1 MIELKNLLLNNE
13 SWLVKRILKYAQ
25 MYNFTKY
32 SSTLEEAWRISIQG
46 LSESISQ
53 ATEIYNDVPE
63 LDPDD
68 EYVNDPISQFAIF
81 EAIKHRER
89 GIPLDMFLAL
99 TKYYKQ
105 AYLDLILFKSV
116 AMPQELEKQR
126 LFVERSFDRIEI
138 AYTKKWT
145 ETPQDDL
152 IEELRRKNRTL
163 VNEKNKYLTV
173 FESVTDA
180 IILVDSKGIVKNLN
194 HSAAKIIDPSAIP
207 GGNYYNPQQI
217 TEMESLLDI
226 NTLKDARKSFI
237 GKKFSELYTWVAT
250 QKAPSYFSINS
261 IKGEKYFN
269 DNNGKIYQVYS
280 SDMLDVSKKYNEIIV
295 GMREL
300 ATNKGLHNSADMQQY
315 LDYLIND
322 ANILLLGLDKNAR
335 VILFNNAAE
344 RITGYSKQEIMN
356 TNWFKKL
363 VPRDRFPEV
372 YQVFRTALEENK
384 NLDYFEN
391 SIITKNGEERI
402 IIWKNDI
409 NYNLYGDFTIFSVGI
424 DITDEKRE
432 REKSNRII
440 KDTEEKFS
448 LLFKSMNQ
456 GVTLHDAK
464 GTLLDINPKALS
476 MFSLTK
482 DCAYYSSWDNSE
494 WNVFG
499 ADNLKLEPNDLPIKR
514 VIHNKLPLLKEILKI
529 ERVDRKKFI
538 WLEISVLPQ
547 LDVNG
552 DIKQVWSIFDDIT
565 QRMNWEQKLLS
576 SEAQFKD
583 LFDKAPIPVL
593 IFDTKGLLK
602 DVNKSALNW
611 YASTKE
617 VLLSDKININ
627 DEADLLLANN
637 MDLEQVFKYHET
649 KSWYEIGYLHNS
661 SILSKKGKIIN
672 LKMYPIKN
680 ITGTYDKIICFIEDV
695 TYQKLAKD
703 NLEQMVAE
711 RTRELNEAKEKIEV
725 SLLKKEEYADL
736 QSRFINMISHE
747 YKTPLQFISSS
758 AAVLEKL
765 VASGDQ
771 NKSLNYIHKIHS
783 AVNILNHLVED
794 VMNFVEVENSEIRVL
809 LRTVNMVDYLS
820 KLINEIK
827 ILDKSHHI
835 LKFHTDR
842 ELYSTL
848 VDANLFRQVMTHIIS
863 NAMKFSPEDSDI
875 DIYLKFGDNQ
885 FIIEIKDNGVG
896 IANEDLKYL
905 FTPFYKGKKNIGIKA
920 GTGLGLQLV
929 KRFVEAMKGTISIES
944 EINKGTNVILVFP
957 SL

>member
-13 SWLVKRILKYAQ
+13 SWLVKRILKYAH
-25 MYNFTKY
+25 MHNFTKY

-46 LSESISQ
+46 LSESISK

-68 EYVNDPISQFAIF
+68 DYINDPISQFAIF

-105 AYLDLILFKSV
+105 AYLDLILFKSG

-126 LFVERSFDRIEI
+126 LFLERSFDRIEI

-145 ETPQDDL
+145 EAPQDNL
-152 IEELRRKNRTL
+152 IEELRHKNRLL
-163 VNEKNKYLTV
+163 VNEKNMYLTV

-180 IILVDSKGIVKNLN
+180 IILVDSKGVVKNLN
-194 HSAAKIIDPSAIP
+194 HSAAKIIDPSVIP

-217 TEMESLLDI
+217 TQIESLLDI
-226 NTLKDARKSFI
+226 NMLKDARNIFV
-237 GKKFSELYTWVAT
+237 GKKFSELYTWI
-250 QKAPSYFSINS
+250 APQRASSYFSINS
-261 IKGEKYFN
+261 IKGEKFFN
-269 DNNGKIYQVYS
+269 DSNGKIYQVYS
-280 SDMLDVSKKYNEIIV
+280 SDMLDVSKKYNEIII

-300 ATNKGLHNSADMQQY
+300 VTNRGLHNSSDMQQY

-322 ANILLLGLDKNAR
+322 ANIILLALDKQAR
-335 VILFNNAAE
+335 VILFNYAAE
-344 RITGYSKQEIMN
+344 RITGYSKKEIMN
-356 TNWFKKL
+356 KNWFEKV
-363 VPRDRFPEV
+363 VPSDKFPEV

-391 SIITKNGEERI
+391 SIITKTGEERI

-409 NYNLYGDFTIFSVGI
+409 NYNLYGDFAIFSVGI
-424 DITDEKRE
+424 DITVEKRE
-432 REKSNRII
+432 REKSNKII
-440 KDTEEKFS
+440 KETEEKFS

-464 GTLLDINPKALS
+464 GELLDINPSALS
-476 MFSLTK
+476 MFSLPEDSALWNNK
-482 DCAYYSSWDNSE
+482 DWSVMNE
-494 WNVFG
+494 N
-499 ADNLKLEPNDLPIKR
+499 NIILKPYELPIQK
-514 VIHNKLPLLKEILKI
+514 VIQTKLPLHKEILKI
-529 ERVDRKKFI
+529 EQADIMKFI
-538 WLEISVLPQ
+538 WVELSVLPQ

-593 IFDTKGLLK
+593 IFDSKGLLK
-602 DVNKSALNW
+602 EVNKSALNW
-611 YASTKE
+611 YDAQKE
-617 VLLSDKININ
+617 DLLYDKINIY
-627 DEADLLLANN
+627 DESELLLANN
-637 MDLEQVFKYHET
+637 MDVEQVFKYHET
-649 KSWYEIGYLHNS
+649 KSWYEIGYIKNS
-661 SILSKKGKIIN
+661 SIISQKDKILN

-680 ITGTYDKIICFIEDV
+680 LSGIYDKIICFIEDV
-695 TYQKLAKD
+695 TYQKIAKD
-703 NLEQMVAE
+703 KLEQMVDE

-758 AAVLEKL
+758 AAVLEKF
-765 VASGDQ
+765 VAAGDQ
-771 NKSLNYIHKIHS
+771 GKSFNYIHKIHS

-809 LRTVNMVDYLS
+809 PRTVNMVHYLS

-827 ILDKSHHI
+827 IMDKTHHI

-842 ELYSTL
+842 ELFSTMI
-848 VDANLFRQVMTHIIS
+848 DANLFRQIMTHLIV

-885 FIIEIKDNGVG
+885 FIVEIKDNGVG
-896 IANEDLKYL
+896 IAPEDLKYL
-905 FTPFYKGKKNIGIKA
+905 FTPFYKGKKNIGIKS
-920 GTGLGLQLV
+920 GTGLGLKLV
-929 KRFVEAMKGTISIES
+929 KRFVEAMKGTISIDS
-944 EINKGTNVILVFP
+944 KINEGTNVILVFP